1 MPKRFTKT
9 AQGRQEIRERRHA
22 LGRTARNLLLILDAH
37 RSAPEWLD
45 MVQGASEADFEVLLT
60 AGLIEEVL
68 APAAAPTP
76 GQGELAGKSARSPEE
91 TVAAVLDFE
100 SLYSQLTAQVK
111 AQLGLVKGYRYALDI
126 ERASNMNE
134 LQALAE
140 RLVAEVTESKGSD
153 AGRKLRRVFQLAD

>member
-1 MPKRFTKT
+1 M
-9 AQGRQEIRERRHA
+9 
-22 LGRTARNLLLILDAH
+22 
-37 RSAPEWLD
+37 
-45 MVQGASEADFEVLLT
+45 
-60 AGLIEEVL
+60 
-68 APAAAPTP
+68 
-76 GQGELAGKSARSPEE
+76 
-91 TVAAVLDFE
+91 DFE

-126 ERASNMNE
+126 ERASNMDE